1 MIVTW
6 IEMEKGNE
14 TIPDMLCNNVRKV
27 QIERKREVNV
37 PLNPLSAHFTKWP
50 NTLNQFVG
58 NCLSTFDYFVG
69 LVLKGLT
76 NLLLLSQLYSKCV
89 KLRKHTSAKSN

>member
-1 MIVTW
+1 MIATR

-37 PLNPLSAHFTKWP
+37 PLNPLSAHFTK
-50 NTLNQFVG
+50 
-58 NCLSTFDYFVG
+58 
-69 LVLKGLT
+69 
-76 NLLLLSQLYSKCV
+76 
-89 KLRKHTSAKSN
+89 